1 MRVQHLLKG
10 VYILF
15 VHLAEEGFCFLAGRY
30 LMEIFLVLIFL
41 KVMCNF
47 NQIIVIIQDFNY
59 PTRITCVISVEIV
72 ITEIKDIILILRIW
86 SKRVHENGSYVTRQ
100 ITLTTM
106 IISK

>member
-1 MRVQHLLKG
+1 
-10 VYILF
+10 
-15 VHLAEEGFCFLAGRY
+15 
-30 LMEIFLVLIFL
+30 
-41 KVMCNF
+41 MCNF

-86 SKRVHENGSYVTRQ
+86 SKRVHENACYVTRQ

-106 IISK
+106 IISKWLIDEEWVNDSWWQQHQLA